1 MSKTYKDKKGYARFR
16 GSKKSVHRAVASK
29 KIGRPLRKHEV
40 VHHQDGNKMNFR
52 KKNLSVMSR
61 SYHSKI
67 HKKMRSSK
75 PKKKKKND
83 FMINFVYNYSN

>member
-1 MSKTYKDKKGYARFR
+1 MEGIFRDKKCYAR
-16 GSKKSVHRAVASK
+16 SKGNKRLIHRAVAEK
-29 KIGRPLRKHEV
+29 KIGRPLRSHEV

-67 HKKMRSSK
+67 HTKTQKSK
-75 PKKKKKND
+75 PSRKRRS
-83 FMINFVYNYSN
+83 FW